1 MATKP
6 STEQVITDLI
16 DTFYERDLTVREK
29 YVFRE
34 SLRGLV
40 RLAKSEQMLEMKANV
55 KKLTG
60 VITPTV
66 QRRTKA
72 DQHTGSMPRRLPQQ
86 LEFNQF
92 Y

>member
-72 DQHTGSMPRRLPQQ
+72 DQHTGSIPRRLPQQ

>member
-55 KKLTG
+55 KKLAG

>member
-6 STEQVITDLI
+6 STEQVIMDLI
-16 DTFYERDLTVREK
+16 DTLYGKDLAVREK

-34 SLRGLV
+34 ALRSLV
-40 RLAKSEQMLEMKANV
+40 RLAKSEQMLEMKTNV
-55 KKLTG
+55 KKMTG
-60 VITPTV
+60 VITPAM

-72 DQHTGSMPRRLPQQ
+72 DQHTGSVPKRLPQQ
-86 LEFNQF
+86 LEFSQF